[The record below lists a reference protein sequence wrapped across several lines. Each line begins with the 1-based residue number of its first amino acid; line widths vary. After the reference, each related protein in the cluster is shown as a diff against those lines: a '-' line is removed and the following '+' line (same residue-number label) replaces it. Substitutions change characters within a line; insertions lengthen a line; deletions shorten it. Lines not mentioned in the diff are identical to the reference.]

1 MIYTV
6 TVKPGS
12 KKGPLVIEKGDELT
26 VFLRER
32 PIEGKANIALV
43 KLLAEHFDVAKSQI
57 AIKTG
62 ARGRK
67 KIVEIKTM
75 V

>member
-1 MIYTV
+1 MIYAV

-12 KKGPLVIEKGDELT
+12 KKGPLVVKKGNELT

-32 PIEGKANIALV
+32 PIEGKANTALI
-43 KLLAEHFDVAKSQI
+43 KLLAEYFNVAKSQI
-57 AIKTG
+57 KIKTG

-67 KIVEIKTM
+67 KLVEIKTM

>member
-1 MIYTV
+1 MIYSV

-12 KKGPLVIEKGDELT
+12 KKGPLVLEEASDLV

-32 PIEGKANIALV
+32 PVEGKANIALI
-43 KLLAEHFDVAKSQI
+43 KILADYFKVPKKQI
-57 AIKTG
+57 TIKTG
-62 ARGRK
+62 ARGHK
-67 KIVEIKTM
+67 KLVEIKTM